1 MNIRNDAR
9 PPQAGEFFSIG
20 FLVMS
25 EATRLIVEGYLRL
38 KDRTALESM
47 REHRQRLRK
56 QLQEAPKSWIDTT
69 RPVQLFD
76 EELNII
82 EAAINR
88 L

>member
-1 MNIRNDAR
+1 MLAR
-9 PPQAGEFFSIG
+9 RRLASFFSIG
-20 FLVMS
+20 FLIMS

-56 QLQEAPKSWIDTT
+56 QLQEAPKSWVDTT

-76 EELNII
+76 EELSII